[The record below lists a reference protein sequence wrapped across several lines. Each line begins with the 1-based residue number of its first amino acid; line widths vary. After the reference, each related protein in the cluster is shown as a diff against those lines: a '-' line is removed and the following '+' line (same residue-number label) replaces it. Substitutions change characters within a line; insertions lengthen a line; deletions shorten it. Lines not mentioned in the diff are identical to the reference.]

1 MNGNRHASPAL
12 RRGFVAA
19 AALGLALVTNAGA
32 GPVAGT
38 GVDAATLQRTLR
50 AHALRDLDGA
60 PVSLDGLRG
69 QVVVLNFWA
78 TWCAPCRRELP
89 RLDALN
95 TELMKKGGR
104 VLAVSIDER
113 DDNVRRFVKAHG
125 LKLPVCADGPGGLAR
140 ALDLQHIPVT
150 LVLDRQGAVAFTVSG
165 ADDASLASLTRRTR
179 DLVEHEAALSRLE
192 EGASR

>member
-1 MNGNRHASPAL
+1 MNGNRHAL
-12 RRGFVAA
+12 RAPRHGFVAA
-19 AALGLALVTNAGA
+19 AALSLALVASAGA
-32 GPVAGT
+32 GTVPGT

-50 AHALRDLDGA
+50 AHALRDLNGA

-69 QVVVLNFWA
+69 QVVVLNVWA
-78 TWCAPCRRELP
+78 TWFAPCRRELP

-95 TELMKKGGR
+95 AELAKKGGR
-104 VLAVSIDER
+104 VLAVSVDER

-125 LKLPVCADGPGGLAR
+125 LKLPVCADGPDGLAR

-150 LVLDRQGAVAFTVSG
+150 LVLDRQGAIAFSVSG

-179 DLVEHEAALSRLE
+179 DLVEHDAAMSRLE